1 MYPPTYDGM
10 NEQGKRMLQD
20 ENRNPVLEPRI
31 HLMQASVPD
40 RINMVPLYVVDT
52 TIPPPLMTKKEKEE
66 FQTDMNTD
74 TKMPQK
80 DGDLLKVV
88 QTVAKLLQQQIIL
101 GMHTADMSHQR
112 TDALIGELIKL
123 HSRRDMDNI
132 LNNIPTFNELEPEK
146 CVDWATRLRNV
157 CEQSNRDFR
166 QKLMNKSELM
176 VQNFIKGLGA
186 DVSDDEVMNRI
197 LGFFSDIPTPYHAM
211 DKIKSIKQ
219 NDEPMPQFN
228 QKYRTYIKRLE
239 RKTVNEMTSHMQ
251 MELYMSAINPHIA
264 KALKTN
270 IHYGSKYATTSVGD
284 VMKKAEEC
292 YLKDLYAQAGLEKDR
307 EQGNADR
314 EVTCAE
320 VNTRGRSQ
328 WQPGADRQRT
338 WTPQENQEN
347 RNKSGYLRSYD
358 NWNREDNMENRMYRD
373 NSGNN
378 RGTETSQIEN
388 KQSKFS
394 ENSQRSQP
402 AAVAKGGYTQIV
414 VNPMQLEDEAFTA
427 WMQRLTEARRNREN
441 KVQRPYRN
449 FRKPYNDKYDPSKES
464 GRDRYGKYQIKQK
477 FKPVTEIEVQPIMDA
492 YRCTYEDVE
501 EAVDL
506 FNLDFEECNQA

>member
-1 MYPPTYDGM
+1 MYPPIYDGM
-10 NEQGKRMLQD
+10 NEQRKRMLQD
-20 ENRNPVLEPRI
+20 ENRNPVVEPQI
-31 HLMQASVPD
+31 HLTQPSIPD
-40 RINMVPLYVVDT
+40 WINTVPLYAVDT
-52 TIPPPLMTKKEKEE
+52 TIPPPLVTKKEKEE
-66 FQTDMNTD
+66 FQTDTNTD

-88 QTVAKLLQQQIIL
+88 QMVAELLQQQIIL
-101 GMHTADMSHQR
+101 GMRTTDMSQQR
-112 TDALIGELIKL
+112 TDALIGELIKS
-123 HSRRDMDNI
+123 HNRRDMDNV
-132 LNNIPTFNELEPEK
+132 LNNIPTFNGLEPEK
-146 CVDWATRLRNV
+146 CIDWATRIRNV

-166 QKLMNKSELM
+166 QELMNKSKLM

-228 QKYRTYIKRLE
+228 QKFRTYIERLE
-239 RKTVNEMTSHMQ
+239 RKTVNEMTSYTQ

-264 KALKTN
+264 KAFRTN
-270 IHYGSKYATTSVGD
+270 IHYGSRYAATSVGD
-284 VMKKAEEC
+284 AKKKAEEC
-292 YLKDLYAQAGLEKDR
+292 YLKDLYTQAGLEKDR
-307 EQGNADR
+307 EQGKADR

-328 WQPGADRQRT
+328 WQSGLDRQKN
-338 WTPQENQEN
+338 WTSQENQEN
-347 RNKSGYLRSYD
+347 KNKSGYSRSYD
-358 NWNREDNMENRMYRD
+358 KWNREDNMESRTYRD

-378 RGTETSQIEN
+378 RSTETSQIEN
-388 KQSKFS
+388 KRSEFSK
-394 ENSQRSQP
+394 NSQHSRP

-427 WMQRLTEARRNREN
+427 WMQRLTEARTNREN
-441 KVQRPYRN
+441 KVQRLYRN
-449 FRKPYNDKYDPSKES
+449 FCEPYNDKYDLSKES
-464 GRDRYGKYQIKQK
+464 GRDRYGKYHIKQK
-477 FKPVTEIEVQPIMDA
+477 FKPVTEIDVQPIMDA